1 MNLEDKVLAIM
12 REVFGMDEV
21 STDVSQKN
29 CERWDSLRHLNLATE
44 LEDALDIE
52 LEPEEIAEMKDFDA
66 ILSILRSKLQVT
78 E

>member
-52 LEPEEIAEMKDFDA
+52 LEPEEIAEMTDFSRVIA
-66 ILSILRSKLQVT
+66 MLESKI
-78 E
+78 